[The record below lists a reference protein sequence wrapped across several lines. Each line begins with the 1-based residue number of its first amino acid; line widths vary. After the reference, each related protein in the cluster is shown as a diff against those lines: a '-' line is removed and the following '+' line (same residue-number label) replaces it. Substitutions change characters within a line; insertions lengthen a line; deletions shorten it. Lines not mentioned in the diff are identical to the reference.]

1 MRGRKRVRLNEDG
14 TQKLCIGCNTWKLL
28 EEFTKNRQTRYP
40 YCKACHADREWT
52 KIMDRK
58 TPAEIIGLIKQ
69 DEELAARR
77 RLYLSQKYNL
87 RVPYTR
93 NMELTQ

>member
-1 MRGRKRVRLNEDG
+1 
-14 TQKLCIGCNTWKLL
+14 
-28 EEFTKNRQTRYP
+28 
-40 YCKACHADREWT
+40 
-52 KIMDRK
+52 MDRK